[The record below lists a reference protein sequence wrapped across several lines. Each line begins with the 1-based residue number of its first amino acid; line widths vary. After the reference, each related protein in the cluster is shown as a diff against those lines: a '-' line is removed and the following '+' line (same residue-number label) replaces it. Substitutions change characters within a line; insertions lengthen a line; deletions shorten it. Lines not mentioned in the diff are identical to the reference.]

1 MMMILR
7 WILYS
12 LAIMLI
18 AWLIP
23 GISISSF
30 WAALIVI
37 VVIGLINLIV
47 RPILAFITLPINIL
61 TLGIFSFIL
70 NAFLFMLAGYLSP
83 GFSVDGFWSALLG
96 SLLISIL
103 SIPINKIGSSD
114 V

>member
-1 MMMILR
+1 MMIFK

-37 VVIGLINLIV
+37 VIIGLINLIV
-47 RPILAFITLPINIL
+47 RPILTFITLPINIL

-96 SLLISIL
+96 SLLLAIL
-103 SIPINKIGSSD
+103 SIPINKIDSSD